1 MKLKVKVITWLMGVA
16 LAGLT
21 GFVIMSHTQASL
33 MRTTTPSVLN
43 GVSQTALQHCIA
55 SSHANCE
62 AQVPGLSKCMAA
74 GLQCNA
80 SAQVGATAI
89 KPFAQTSVPS
99 GMPLITRSSALTKAF
114 ADGAQLQAQ
123 VTSSTKTVAE
133 EMTRAAADSLT
144 GQVLNPALAANY
156 PVWVVSVDATV
167 TNSFG
172 LPGAP
177 PVTHPYYTVLLD
189 GYTGSLI
196 MSAAGVDSLH
206 ASTS

>member
-1 MKLKVKVITWLMGVA
+1 MKLKMKVVTWFMGVA

-21 GFVIMSHTQASL
+21 GVVIISQTQASL
-33 MRTTTPSVLN
+33 TRTTTPSVLN
-43 GVSQTALQHCIA
+43 GVNQTALQQCIA

-62 AQVPGLSKCMAA
+62 AQIPELSKCMVA

-80 SAQVGATAI
+80 SAQVGATVT

-99 GMPLITRSSALTKAF
+99 GTPLITRSSALTNAF
-114 ADGAQLQAQ
+114 ADGAQLHAQ

-133 EMTRAAADSLT
+133 EMTSAAADSLT
-144 GQVLNPALAANY
+144 GQVVNPALAANY

-177 PVTHPYYTVLLD
+177 PR
-189 GYTGSLI
+189 
-196 MSAAGVDSLH
+196 
-206 ASTS
+206 